1 MGRRKKTINVPE
13 APRPNALWEIQTE
26 MQINGRHVKPGT
38 ELKITGWT
46 GRYRFVKYVK
56 TETGAEWVDVIG
68 GPRGIEAFRSCTLEM
83 VKRVH
88 YKNQTYQNL
97 AEEHK
102 LKKKAI
108 KEENQKND
116 EESN

>member
-1 MGRRKKTINVPE
+1 MGKKRKVVESGPK
-13 APRPNALWEIQTE
+13 PNDLWEIQTE

-56 TETGAEWVDVIG
+56 TEKGIEWVDVIG
-68 GPRGIEAFRSCTLEM
+68 GPKGSNAFRSCSLDM
-83 VKRVH
+83 IKRVH

-97 AEEHK
+97 AIDYK
-102 LKKKAI
+102 DKKKAL
-108 KEENQKND
+108 KKD
-116 EESN
+116 KDAL

>member
-1 MGRRKKTINVPE
+1 MGRRKKVVVDEGPK
-13 APRPNALWEIQTE
+13 PNALWEIQTE

-56 TETGAEWVDVIG
+56 TEKGIEWVDVIG
-68 GPRGIEAFRSCTLEM
+68 GPKGSNAFRSCSLDM
-83 VKRVH
+83 IKRVH

-97 AEEHK
+97 AIDYK
-102 LKKKAI
+102 IKKKAL
-108 KEENQKND
+108 KEEND
-116 EESN
+116 AV

>member
-1 MGRRKKTINVPE
+1 MGKKRKVIESGPK
-13 APRPNALWEIQTE
+13 PNDLWEIQTE

-56 TETGAEWVDVIG
+56 TEKGIEWVDVIG
-68 GPRGIEAFRSCTLEM
+68 GPKGSNAFRSCSLDM
-83 VKRVH
+83 IKRVH

-97 AEEHK
+97 ALDYK
-102 LKKKAI
+102 DKKKTI
-108 KEENQKND
+108 KEEND
-116 EESN
+116 AV

>member
-1 MGRRKKTINVPE
+1 MGRRKKSNVPD
-13 APRPNALWEIQTE
+13 APKPNDLWEIQTE

-56 TETGAEWVDVIG
+56 TEKGHEWVDVIG
-68 GPRGIEAFRSCTLEM
+68 GPKGSDAFRSCSLDM
-83 VKRVH
+83 IKRVH

-97 AEEHK
+97 ALDYK
-102 LKKKAI
+102 DKKKAI
-108 KEENQKND
+108 KEEND
-116 EESN
+116 AV

>member
-1 MGRRKKTINVPE
+1 MGKKRKVIESGPK
-13 APRPNALWEIQTE
+13 PNDLWEIQTE

-56 TETGAEWVDVIG
+56 TEKGIEWVDVIG
-68 GPRGIEAFRSCTLEM
+68 GPKGSNAFRSCSLDM
-83 VKRVH
+83 IKRVH

-97 AEEHK
+97 AIDYK
-102 LKKKAI
+102 DKKKAL
-108 KEENQKND
+108 KKD
-116 EESN
+116 KDAL

>member
-1 MGRRKKTINVPE
+1 MGRKKKVNSDVPE
-13 APRPNALWEIQTE
+13 APRPNANWEIQTE

-56 TETGAEWVDVIG
+56 TEKGHEWVDVIG
-68 GPRGIEAFRSCTLEM
+68 GPKGSEAFRSCSLDM
-83 VKRVH
+83 IKRVH

-97 AEEHK
+97 AQDYKE
-102 LKKKAI
+102 KKKAI
-108 KEENQKND
+108 KEESQSND
-116 EESN
+116 EE